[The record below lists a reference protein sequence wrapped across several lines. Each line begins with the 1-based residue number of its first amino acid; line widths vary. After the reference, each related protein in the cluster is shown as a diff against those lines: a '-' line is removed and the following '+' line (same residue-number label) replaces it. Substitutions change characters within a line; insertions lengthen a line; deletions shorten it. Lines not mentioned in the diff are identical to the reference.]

1 MKIPIETV
9 KEVRSRT
16 NVGIA
21 DCNKALL
28 EVGGDVEKA
37 IEFLKQ
43 RGAAIAEA
51 KKDEAATEGI
61 VEAYIHH
68 TRRVGSLVE
77 LNCETDFV
85 ARTPEFKELAHD
97 LAMQVAASAPQFLT
111 SEDIPAEAEAE
122 TIIEKYTVQRHARK
136 KKPRNESLPSH
147 LERVEQIVQAPD
159 EMKSCPQHGA
169 REIIDYDITET
180 LMS

>member
-1 MKIPIETV
+1 MKIPVETV
-9 KEVRSRT
+9 KELRNRT

-51 KKDEAATEGI
+51 KKDEAATEGL

-122 TIIEKYTVQRHARK
+122 TEPETACLLNQPFIKDPTRTVQEVIAETIAKVGENIRVRRFARF
-136 KKPRNESLPSH
+136 ELGVDH
-147 LERVEQIVQAPD
+147 
-159 EMKSCPQHGA
+159 
-169 REIIDYDITET
+169 
-180 LMS
+180 